1 VFSSVRVVEAETID
15 ADGDLDMTII
25 AQDGPPR
32 TLGIG
37 ATVSTN
43 EGLGIEAFWQH
54 NNLFGRAERLRFEAS
69 ATSLGLVGAPEIDYN
84 VAVSFLRPGVFNP
97 NADFIASLGA
107 RAVDLDTYRET
118 SATGKVGLQ
127 RTNARNINGELSL
140 AVTRARFEDFFGT
153 RDFLM
158 VIPNVRGDYD
168 RRDDTLDPSRGY
180 YLQADLRPFYEFEYG
195 NFGARGTLEGRV
207 YHGFGARSDF
217 VLAARARV
225 GSYYGPDEEES
236 PPDQLFFAG
245 GSGSVRGYAYRS
257 IGVEFTK
264 PNGNTGIVGGRSL
277 IDGSIEGRYRATPRF
292 GGVGFLDAGYVS
304 PDSRLG
310 GFDDA
315 ELRLG
320 AGVGLR
326 YFTGLGPLRV
336 DVATPINRRPED
348 SLAAFYVGIGQAF

>member
-1 VFSSVRVVEAETID
+1 
-15 ADGDLDMTII
+15 
-25 AQDGPPR
+25 
-32 TLGIG
+32 
-37 ATVSTN
+37 
-43 EGLGIEAFWQH
+43 
-54 NNLFGRAERLRFEAS
+54 
-69 ATSLGLVGAPEIDYN
+69 
-84 VAVSFLRPGVFNP
+84 
-97 NADFIASLGA
+97 
-107 RAVDLDTYRET
+107 
-118 SATGKVGLQ
+118 
-127 RTNARNINGELSL
+127 
-140 AVTRARFEDFFGT
+140 
-153 RDFLM
+153 
-158 VIPNVRGDYD
+158 
-168 RRDDTLDPSRGY
+168 
-180 YLQADLRPFYEFEYG
+180 
-195 NFGARGTLEGRV
+195 
-207 YHGFGARSDF
+207 

-264 PNGNTGIVGGRSL
+264 PNGNTGVVGGRSL